1 MFVIAGVSGHVG
13 SVVAKSL
20 LAAGEKVKVLVRD
33 AKKGEPWAEQGA
45 QVATGSLDDSAFVA
59 GALKGAEG
67 FFTLLPPPPF
77 TVPDF
82 FAAQR
87 ATADALAA
95 GVKGSGVPHVVLLS
109 SVGADLA
116 EGTGPIKGLH
126 YFEGLLHAA
135 GVQLSAIRAGYFQEN
150 VGMSVAP
157 AKGAG
162 IYPNFAPSADLAMP
176 MIATKDIGALAA
188 KLLVE
193 RPAKS
198 ENVDLHGPAYSANEV
213 AAKLGAVLGK
223 ALNVVTIPQ
232 AGHLPA
238 LLEAGL
244 PPTFAAAYAEMYAGF
259 ATGNVGPKGDRLV
272 QGVTPLDEVLPSLV
286 SLVS

>member
-1 MFVIAGVSGHVG
+1 MFVVAGVSGHVG

-20 LAAGEKVKVLVRD
+20 LAAGKKVKVLVRD
-33 AKKGEPWAEQGA
+33 AKKGESWAKHGA
-45 QVATGSLDDSAFVA
+45 EVATGSLDDSAFVT

-67 FFTLLPPPPF
+67 FFTLLPPPPY
-77 TVPDF
+77 TAPDF

-95 GVKGSGVPHVVLLS
+95 GVKASGVPHVVLLS
-109 SVGADLA
+109 SIGADLA

-135 GVQLSAIRAGYFQEN
+135 GVQLSAIRAGFFQEN
-150 VGMSVAP
+150 VGMSVGA

-193 RPAKS
+193 RPGKS
-198 ENVDLHGPAYSANEV
+198 ENVDLHGPAYSANDV
-213 AAKLGAVLGK
+213 AAKLGAALGK
-223 ALNVVTIPQ
+223 TVKVVDIPA
-232 AGHLPA
+232 AGHLAA

-244 PPTFAAAYAEMYAGF
+244 PPTFAAAYTEMYAGF
-259 ATGNVGPKGDRLV
+259 ATGNIAPKGDRLV
-272 QGVTPLDEVLPSLV
+272 QGSTPLDEVLPSL
-286 SLVS
+286 LG